1 MEAIDNLRYKRVTK
15 NIDKIPKNTAAAV
28 EKL

>member
-1 MEAIDNLRYKRVTK
+1 MKAIDNLRYKRVTK
-15 NIDKIPKNTAAAV
+15 NIEKTPKNKAAAV